1 MILVDINQILLAH
14 ILFQSKTNKDFD
26 ENLIRRLIL
35 SSLMKCKNKFHYY
48 GKIIICSDSRNY
60 WRKKSFPYYK
70 STRKREREDSN
81 LDWESIYTLCH
92 KLKSEIESNLP
103 FQFLQIDGAEADDI
117 IAVITELKY
126 KEEKI
131 LIYSADKDFAQ
142 LQIYPSVYQ
151 YNPIQNEFI
160 VQKDPLRFLKEHII
174 MGDRSDGIPN
184 ILSQDDT
191 FVIGKRQKS
200 ITKKNI
206 EFFVNSVPEEF
217 CKDSETLANYRRNF
231 MLIDFSQIPSYIKES
246 IIERYN
252 NTINKNKKTNLQY
265 YISNN
270 LSSLL

>member
-14 ILFQSKTNKDFD
+14 ILFQSKTTNNCD
-26 ENLIRRLIL
+26 ENLIRRLIIASL
-35 SSLMKCKNKFHYY
+35 SKCKNKFNFY

-60 WRKKSFPYYK
+60 WRKRKFPYYK
-70 STRKREREDSN
+70 STRKKEREDSN
-81 LDWESIYTLCH
+81 LDWEKIYSICH
-92 KLKSEIESNLP
+92 KLKDEIETNLP
-103 FQFLQIDGAEADDI
+103 YQFLQVDGAEADDI
-117 IAVITELKY
+117 IAIITELKH

-151 YNPIQNEFI
+151 YNPIQGEFI
-160 VQKDPLRFLKEHII
+160 VQKDPVRFLKEHII

-206 EFFVNSVPEEF
+206 EIFVDSTPEEF
-217 CKDSETLANYRRNF
+217 CKDSEMLSNYYRNLE
-231 MLIDFSQIPSYIKES
+231 LIDFSQIPSDIKDS
-246 IIERYN
+246 IIERFN
-252 NTINKNKKTNLQY
+252 LTINKNKKTNLQY

-270 LSSLL
+270 FSNLL